1 MVKPV
6 TVPMTDLV
14 EPVLSAPV
22 GIHNLSAWFIL
33 SPCATDAV
41 RRTDFADTL
50 ASRER
55 PHVPSSGVP

>member
-6 TVPMTDLV
+6 TAPTTDLV

-33 SPCATDAV
+33 SPRATDAV
-41 RRTDFADTL
+41 RRTDSADTC

-55 PHVPSSGVP
+55 PHVPPSGVP

>member
-6 TVPMTDLV
+6 IAPTTDLV

-41 RRTDFADTL
+41 RATDFADAR